1 MGFNIT
7 TVDHVVL
14 AVSDLDAAIDTWQ
27 NTYGLTLSER
37 HQNPGGF
44 EAALFPMENSLLE
57 LVQPIDDNPRN
68 PVRLQIERKG
78 EGLFI
83 LSLGVD
89 VEALQAAIAAFGDE
103 RLFTFES
110 LLAALDELDDL
121 AVHQVN
127 ARDDHKY
134 IFSKSALSLFRG
146 LLLPADPRRCGPAKR
161 PQVSSSPALRA

>member
-78 EGLFI
+78 EGIFI

-89 VEALQAAIAAFGDE
+89 DLDAAVADLRAKGCVVTDPAGDE
-103 RLFTFES
+103 HRISFVSPKNAHGARLQ
-110 LLAALDELDDL
+110 LI
-121 AVHQVN
+121 Q
-127 ARDDHKY
+127 R
-134 IFSKSALSLFRG
+134 
-146 LLLPADPRRCGPAKR
+146 
-161 PQVSSSPALRA
+161 